1 MLSLNQQKIDRIN
14 ELSRKAKTEG
24 LTDEEKAE
32 QTQLRNEYRQSV
44 IGNLA
49 VQLDNTYIMTPDG
62 KKTKVKQNGGKK

>member
-1 MLSLNQQKIDRIN
+1 MNQQKIDRIN
-14 ELSRKAKTEG
+14 ELSRKSKTKG

-44 IGNLA
+44 LGNLA